1 LREAIPSPTDYRLSE
16 RSLRDSRQDSR
27 FPAVQFFFALMFRG
41 FPASILKNDLAC
53 KRFEGRLK
61 RALDSRSFE
70 SPVFSPSRIYS

>member
-1 LREAIPSPTDYRLSE
+1 
-16 RSLRDSRQDSR
+16 
-27 FPAVQFFFALMFRG
+27 MFRG